1 MFLGLGGVQI
11 HCLFDFISFALI
23 LVMFNI
29 NVTIFFFYDEKF
41 NHRNCMFKQFLYEI
55 MIYNKFFF
63 GIDEFFFNI
72 QTFIFL
78 FQTYIYIYI

>member
-29 NVTIFFFYDEKF
+29 NVTMFFFMMKSLTIETVCLNSFYM
-41 NHRNCMFKQFLYEI
+41 R
-55 MIYNKFFF
+55 
-63 GIDEFFFNI
+63 
-72 QTFIFL
+72 
-78 FQTYIYIYI
+78 